1 MKSKSKNW
9 EKIIFF
15 RFPPPPPPL
24 FARLVMAASGLNFFN
39 GIGTN
44 GRELNW
50 RQSQLGFHH
59 INRSMQLWTQNDLL
73 FYFYLFTFW
82 ETVKQNLK
90 MKNWSSKWTVIV
102 VECRLVWGTW
112 IGSFWVWGWRVH
124 RSVFFFFFNFSSN
137 RLKWKLWLWN
147 IILQVPSTKI
157 CFKSSLILEKEKKT
171 LKKPPPKN
179 SLQKFFD
186 LEEKKNDFFSFS
198 FFGNIFF
205 TSSPSH
211 FLCKWRSRKKVF
223 LEKKWKNGFVLP
235 TGGPIEP
242 QRKNLGRSRL
252 LMVSWCL
259 TWIHYILRWI
269 PLY

>member
-1 MKSKSKNW
+1 MKLDHNILWMKTFWWNSNFMSVDVVQKICPEIAPYKSEWNTQ
-9 EKIIFF
+9 EKEVHEEVYEVKKQKLRENNIFSIS
-15 RFPPPPPPL
+15 PSLPPL

-124 RSVFFFFFNFSSN
+124 QSVFFFFSISHQIVSSENCDCEILFSKCHL
-137 RLKWKLWLWN
+137 LKYVLSP
-147 IILQVPSTKI
+147 V
-157 CFKSSLILEKEKKT
+157 
-171 LKKPPPKN
+171 
-179 SLQKFFD
+179 
-186 LEEKKNDFFSFS
+186 SF
-198 FFGNIFF
+198 
-205 TSSPSH
+205 
-211 FLCKWRSRKKVF
+211 
-223 LEKKWKNGFVLP
+223 
-235 TGGPIEP
+235 
-242 QRKNLGRSRL
+242 
-252 LMVSWCL
+252 
-259 TWIHYILRWI
+259 
-269 PLY
+269 